1 MNKEISNIN
10 SKGEYHGYQTRY
22 LIGIKDTLLVRTNMR
37 NNKIIGYH
45 EYHVDNKQTTYYHI
59 R

>member
-1 MNKEISNIN
+1 MNKEIKNIN
-10 SKGEYHGYQTRY
+10 SKGDLHGYQVRY

-37 NNKIIGYH
+37 NNKLIGYH
-45 EYHVDNKQTTYYHI
+45 EYHGDNNKQTRYHI